1 LLLPRINHILQHMSS
16 ANLKYEEAGYFSIGD
31 GRPPSEEETPSPEVD
46 EIVVFRE
53 FFCQWPLIFLRYST
67 SCHS

>member
-1 LLLPRINHILQHMSS
+1 MSS

-53 FFCQWPLIFLRYST
+53 FFCSGL
-67 SCHS
+67 